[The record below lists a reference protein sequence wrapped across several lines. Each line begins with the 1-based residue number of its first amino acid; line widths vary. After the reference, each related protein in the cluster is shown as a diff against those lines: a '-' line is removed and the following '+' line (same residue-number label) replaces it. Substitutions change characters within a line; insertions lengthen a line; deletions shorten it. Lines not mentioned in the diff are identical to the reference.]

1 MNFKESKEYREMIS
15 LLNVENVIDSK
26 VVFQVYLDN
35 IFTFHIKDTEKIH
48 EFNVICEEMLFRE
61 MLLTELLDARELKY
75 IEYGIYEN
83 NKIQSDI
90 FWNINFQNKSDADN

>member
-1 MNFKESKEYREMIS
+1 
-15 LLNVENVIDSK
+15 
-26 VVFQVYLDN
+26 
-35 IFTFHIKDTEKIH
+35 
-48 EFNVICEEMLFRE
+48 MLFRE

-90 FWNINFQNKSDADN
+90 FWTINFQNKSDADN